1 MAEVLLSL
9 LLEACGWRMMMPN
22 EEEQLRNDHHSQSG
36 TSSEVLIQHVH
47 APQTIL
53 RIKFISTHNNNTD
66 NNYTRMIEIDGVPR
80 SLRDTALFLSGMVV
94 LRCANAPYTEMSGTP
109 AEVKMEMPPRV
120 VVAAPP
126 AVSEMATSLGT
137 RTIHTT
143 TSTQGADAVAETRT
157 ITPPRRRGRKR
168 LRPLTPPMQEL
179 LLSQDEVVTSTQLLV
194 PTSSPTQCLV
204 PAESATPPSTLEMQP
219 VAIKT
224 TSEPADVAS
233 GVPPAIV
240 AAMDELSPS
249 SQDDALD
256 LSPSATT
263 SAEDAGEASA
273 TSTTPLAMMVA
284 APTVRRGR
292 SRMGEAERG
301 EQHYATMKYTGH
313 GLVPLE
319 EIRACQGGGGGDAL
333 HHTSASYLHVV
344 RQTCKRLATT
354 TTTTTTTTTRPRTWL
369 HTALHQI
376 DDVWRGA
383 SSVRGGM
390 LHGLQLTVAGGQLTG
405 DAQQAACAALQRDEM
420 EARRYYGTHN
430 YNNKRNHVDD
440 DDEDALTGVIPK
452 EEEEVCSFPRRR
464 PRMCVPVS
472 GAALYHAQ
480 IRTSNEDDNDDDG
493 ATNKKFWRCG
503 PPLHGI
509 PSAPTMAIAN
519 TYSIRGTF
527 ALLPQTCGAPLV
539 VENTSSDLY
548 RSVFLR
554 VLPKDLRERVDDDR
568 RYVYVNELSPR
579 RSAALVEEVEDGEMN
594 MDRAVRNV
602 DIAPLSMPDV
612 EWSYGQW

>member
-1 MAEVLLSL
+1 
-9 LLEACGWRMMMPN
+9 
-22 EEEQLRNDHHSQSG
+22 
-36 TSSEVLIQHVH
+36 
-47 APQTIL
+47 
-53 RIKFISTHNNNTD
+53 
-66 NNYTRMIEIDGVPR
+66 
-80 SLRDTALFLSGMVV
+80 LRDTALFLSGMVV

-390 LHGLQLTVAGGQLTG
+390 LHGACDGPEEESEAAPSRGMLRKMPTTSSSTQQQQHHHHHSTNCPAAAVAAATSSVMERYQQQEYLLPTPLATTDDHLRAGLYHLLLHPPSAQLGST
-405 DAQQAACAALQRDEM
+405 DACQRYFHALQMLCPHQRVGWERVRLLLQPGDLIHH
-420 EARRYYGTHN
+420 G
-430 YNNKRNHVDD
+430 D
-440 DDEDALTGVIPK
+440 
-452 EEEEVCSFPRRR
+452 
-464 PRMCVPVS
+464 
-472 GAALYHAQ
+472 LYPA
-480 IRTSNEDDNDDDG
+480 D
-493 ATNKKFWRCG
+493 F
-503 PPLHGI
+503 
-509 PSAPTMAIAN
+509 
-519 TYSIRGTF
+519 
-527 ALLPQTCGAPLV
+527 LLPFSEFLNF
-539 VENTSSDLY
+539 VEIASVRY
-548 RSVFLR
+548 RAQRMF
-554 VLPKDLRERVDDDR
+554 
-568 RYVYVNELSPR
+568 
-579 RSAALVEEVEDGEMN
+579 
-594 MDRAVRNV
+594 
-602 DIAPLSMPDV
+602 
-612 EWSYGQW
+612 